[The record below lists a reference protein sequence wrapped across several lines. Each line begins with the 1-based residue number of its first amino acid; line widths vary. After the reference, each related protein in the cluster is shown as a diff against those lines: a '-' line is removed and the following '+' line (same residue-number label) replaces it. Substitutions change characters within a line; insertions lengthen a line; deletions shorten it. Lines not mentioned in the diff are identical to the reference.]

1 VEVGIMYEVRL
12 PDLGDDAGD
21 EATVSVWH
29 FEEGDEVE
37 EGDDLVEM
45 TTDKATFNV
54 PCPRSGILS
63 EIVADE
69 GETVKEGEV
78 LAILEQEEADE
89 EDAEI
94 EDEEEE

>member
-1 VEVGIMYEVRL
+1 MYEVKL
-12 PDLGDDAGD
+12 PNLGEDAGD
-21 EATVSVWH
+21 EAIVSVWH

-54 PCPRSGILS
+54 PSPRDGVLS

-69 GETVKEGEV
+69 GETVRVGEV
-78 LAILEQEEADE
+78 LAVL
-89 EDAEI
+89 
-94 EDEEEE
+94 EDEEEEDEEDEEDE

>member
-1 VEVGIMYEVRL
+1 VEVNVMYEVRL
-12 PDLGDDAGD
+12 PDLGEDAGD
-21 EATVSVWH
+21 EAVVSVWH

-54 PCPRSGILS
+54 PCPASGILS
-63 EIVADE
+63 EIVAEE
-69 GETVKEGEV
+69 GETVREGEV
-78 LAILEQEEADE
+78 LAVLEEEEAKK
-89 EDAEI
+89 EDLEA